1 MVQQQQYESWRSLI
15 EESEDWL
22 RSLVNLE
29 RGSENPTALKNM
41 REALERLGRVGKE
54 ISDDLVVKNDKLIQ
68 RVTQFQVLVLSYFDD

>member
-15 EESEDWL
+15 EENEDWL